1 MAKDAKR
8 FLLGGKYLSQNFIF
22 CGKIKSNGRISEGNS
37 IAFARPGV
45 IASPTSCNAGEAERF
60 PSGSPVMKNISK
72 FKLRDIF
79 LKLFAFFLHFIWFF
93 AKINCMQIKEQE
105 KPIEQ
110 ILNAI
115 KDKNLRVV
123 GACAPSARVAMGEMF
138 GLEVGL
144 NLKGKLVTALKT
156 LGFDDVFDLDFA
168 ADLTIMEE
176 SAEFAERILSGKNL
190 PHLTSCCPAWVKYV
204 EKFYPEFIG
213 NLSTTKSPQ
222 QIFGAVVKTYYAE
235 KLGVSP
241 NKLFVVCIMPCLAK
255 RLERLKAGINV
266 SEGLDVDAVL
276 TVRELG
282 ELLKQKNIDFANLK
296 DTNFD
301 STFGMASGAGVIFGT
316 SGGVLE
322 ASLRTLSEKLDKSSI
337 KGLDYQINRGLDGIV
352 EREILIGDRKLKVA
366 LASGLNNAKMLL
378 DRLKAGEE
386 FDFIEVMACP
396 GGCVNGTGMPLY
408 PRDFDKT
415 PLVKK
420 RAKGLFDTD
429 LKENVRKAHDN
440 IQIKNLYKTFLG
452 EPNKGLA
459 KQILHVKR

>member
-1 MAKDAKR
+1 M
-8 FLLGGKYLSQNFIF
+8 
-22 CGKIKSNGRISEGNS
+22 E
-37 IAFARPGV
+37 
-45 IASPTSCNAGEAERF
+45 
-60 PSGSPVMKNISK
+60 
-72 FKLRDIF
+72 
-79 LKLFAFFLHFIWFF
+79 
-93 AKINCMQIKEQE
+93 IKEQE
-105 KPIEQ
+105 KPVEQ

-115 KDKNLRVV
+115 NNKNLRVV

-138 GLEVGL
+138 GMEVGL

-176 SAEFAERILSGKNL
+176 AAELADRLISGKNL

-204 EKFYPEFIG
+204 EKFYPELRE

-222 QIFGAVVKTYYAE
+222 QIFGAICKTYYAE
-235 KLGVSP
+235 KLGVEPDS
-241 NKLFVVCIMPCLAK
+241 LFVVCIMPCLAK

-266 SEGLDVDAVL
+266 SRGLDVDAVL

-282 ELLKQKNIDFANLK
+282 DLLKQRNIDFVNLA
-296 DTNFD
+296 DTAFD

-322 ASLRTLSEKLDKSSI
+322 AALRTLSQRLNKNSI
-337 KGLDYQINRGLDGIV
+337 KHLDYQINRGLDGIK
-352 EREILIGDRKLKVA
+352 ERVIELDTRKIKVA
-366 LASGLNNAKMLL
+366 LASGLSNAKILL
-378 DRLKAGEE
+378 DRLKAGEK

-429 LKENVRKAHDN
+429 LKSSIRKAHDN
-440 IQIKNLYKTFLG
+440 EQIKNLYKAYLG
-452 EPNKGLA
+452 EPNKGRA
-459 KQILHVKR
+459 KSLLHLPERKN

>member
-1 MAKDAKR
+1 M
-8 FLLGGKYLSQNFIF
+8 
-22 CGKIKSNGRISEGNS
+22 E
-37 IAFARPGV
+37 
-45 IASPTSCNAGEAERF
+45 
-60 PSGSPVMKNISK
+60 
-72 FKLRDIF
+72 
-79 LKLFAFFLHFIWFF
+79 
-93 AKINCMQIKEQE
+93 IKEQE

-115 KDKNLRVV
+115 NDKNLRVV
-123 GACAPSARVAMGEMF
+123 GACAPSTRVAMGEMF

-176 SAEFAERILSGKNL
+176 SAEFAERILSGRNL